1 MKKTLIV
8 VIVLSAVFIAACGR
22 KTNEQNNEAITTN
35 NEVEI
40 TQPVIKDKTLI
51 TPEDPFKNQ
60 PNEFCTV
67 IRKLDISYYAPEK
80 EVSDVTAYPE
90 KYCLLDVCLEVTN
103 PNSLSV
109 NLGDGDEV
117 VTTAYELIKV
127 FESEG
132 EAKAYAERWKVLDVK
147 WE

>member
-8 VIVLSAVFIAACGR
+8 FSLLSAFFVAACGR
-22 KTNEQNNEAITTN
+22 KTNEQGNEENTTG

-67 IRKLDISYYAPEK
+67 IRMLDISYYAPDK
-80 EVSDVTAYPE
+80 TVDDVSAFPK

-109 NLGDGDEV
+109 NLGEGDEV

-127 FESEG
+127 FESEA
-132 EAKAYAERWKVLDVK
+132 EAKAYAGKFGIVDVK